1 MNNLFDSIER
11 RYLEAARHNENVYDY
26 YNTSARTDITIIRNT
41 LEGWFLNYP
50 EHEKKELMY
59 LANLHTSFLC
69 NLIYPTFSRI
79 LLYSC

>member
-50 EHEKKELMY
+50 EHEKKELKVDSKKT
-59 LANLHTSFLC
+59 LILHFMNCFYMNCLV
-69 NLIYPTFSRI
+69 N
-79 LLYSC
+79 